1 MNASVKP
8 NLSPAVERG
17 IAALRTFIGEEVATT
32 ILRTTDRK
40 QGEAASF
47 LLPLPPDYTG
57 IERQL
62 RIAFPNQFPLVSLR
76 IQVEPSPWLAW
87 PHATRSGLCLHGFRE
102 RPITGDPE
110 TVVQDCLVRL
120 GAILEFVRADADP
133 ALRDTEF
140 EKEFTSYWNMQ
151 LDISPQDVLLL
162 ERPKAASE
170 LFATSDPRPGRRTR
184 TAWLAP
190 DVQLLRTHINRTL
203 GLSAKIKAPAVAGF
217 YLKLL
222 TYPDIQC
229 PTPDRLLEWL
239 TPHLS
244 PDDSKQFLAWFSG
257 KDSLANRWLVLE
269 LPGPTGAPLYCLDVR
284 SYSKQPDHGRWYG
297 FRSARRW
304 SGKNQPSHSPVL
316 VRGAI
321 LNVLDRD
328 DILSRDLS
336 GTAKSLEKSKV
347 VMVGVGS
354 LGSTV
359 ALQLARSGVGELVLI
374 DPDILESANLGRH
387 VLGADDL
394 AQSKAT
400 ALAEKITHD
409 LPTVKVTAFMDFA
422 ELMLLKMPEIFDN
435 ADMVLVTTA
444 DWSSEVALWFR
455 KAQAAGWNLL
465 QAWSEPH
472 SFVGHAL
479 LAPQGQHDGRPL
491 FDDTGNFNFKYTEWP
506 NGGGV
511 VPLPAC
517 GQTFIPGGASGMAN
531 VASMVTQVA
540 LRGLTGQITKPV
552 WTTSIYR
559 PQDIPTHD
567 GTYSGPPLADG
578 VQHIVFERDWPDAES
593 GKQ

>member
-1 MNASVKP
+1 M
-8 NLSPAVERG
+8 ERG
-17 IAALRTFIGEEVATT
+17 IAALRAFVGEEVATSL
-32 ILRTTDRK
+32 LRPTDRK

-57 IERQL
+57 VERQL
-62 RIAFPNQFPLVSLR
+62 RIAFPNQFPLASLR
-76 IQVEPSPWLAW
+76 VQVEPSPWLRW
-87 PHATRSGLCLHGFRE
+87 PHATKSGLCLHGFRE
-102 RPITGDPE
+102 RPITGTPE
-110 TVVQDCLVRL
+110 TVVQDCLLRL
-120 GAILEFVRADADP
+120 GAILEFVRMGSDP
-133 ALRDTEF
+133 ALRDAEF
-140 EKEFTSYWNMQ
+140 QREFTSYWNMQ
-151 LDISPQDVLLL
+151 LDTSPQDVLLL
-162 ERPKAASE
+162 ERPQVASE
-170 LFATSDPRPGRRTR
+170 LFTTSDPRPARRTR
-184 TAWLAP
+184 TAWLSPNVESLGA
-190 DVQLLRTHINRTL
+190 HIYRTL
-203 GLSAKIKAPAVAGF
+203 GRSAKIQAPAVAGF

-222 TYPDIQC
+222 TYPDIQF
-229 PTPDRLLEWL
+229 PAPYRLLEWL

-244 PDDSKQFLAWFSG
+244 QGDGKKFLAWFSG
-257 KDSLANRWLVLE
+257 KGSLANRWLVLE

-284 SYSKQPDHGRWYG
+284 SYSRQPDHGRWYG

-304 SGKNQPSHSPVL
+304 SGKNQPSHLPVL

-321 LNVLDRD
+321 LNLLDRN

-336 GTAKSLEKSKV
+336 GTAESLEKSRV
-347 VMVGVGS
+347 LMVGVGS

-359 ALQLARSGVGELVLI
+359 ALQLARSGVGEIVLI

-387 VLGADDL
+387 VLGTDDL
-394 AQSKAT
+394 AQSKAA
-400 ALAEKITHD
+400 ALAEKIRHD

-422 ELMLLKMPEIFDN
+422 ELMLLKMPEIFES
-435 ADMVLVTTA
+435 ADMVIVTTA

-455 KAQAAGWNLL
+455 KAQATGWSLL

-479 LAPQGQHDGRPL
+479 LAPKGEHDGRPF
-491 FDDTGNFNFKYTEWP
+491 FDDTGNFNLKYTEWP

-511 VPLPAC
+511 VPLAC

-540 LRGLTGQITKPV
+540 LRGLTGQIDKPA

-559 PQDIPTHD
+559 PQDISKHD
-567 GTYSGPPLADG
+567 GIYSGPALADG
-578 VQHIVFERDWPDAES
+578 VQHIVLEREWPNVES

>member
-17 IAALRTFIGEEVATT
+17 IAALRAFVGEEVATS

-40 QGEAASF
+40 QGEAACF

-57 IERQL
+57 VERQL

-87 PHATRSGLCLHGFRE
+87 PHATKSGLCLHGFRE

-120 GAILEFVRADADP
+120 GAILEFVRIDADP
-133 ALRDTEF
+133 ALRDAEF
-140 EKEFTSYWNMQ
+140 QNEFTSYWNMQ
-151 LDISPQDVLLL
+151 LDLSPQDVLLL

-170 LFATSDPRPGRRTR
+170 LFATSDPRPARRTR

-190 DVQLLRTHINRTL
+190 DVQLLRTHSKRTL
-203 GLSAKIKAPAVAGF
+203 ELSAKIQAPAVAGF

-222 TYPDIQC
+222 TYPDIRF
-229 PTPDRLLEWL
+229 PAPDHLLEWL

-244 PDDSKQFLAWFSG
+244 PDDSKKFLAWFSG
-257 KDSLANRWLVLE
+257 KGSLANRWLVIE
-269 LPGPTGAPLYCLDVR
+269 LPGPPGAPLYCLDVR

-316 VRGAI
+316 VRGAF
-321 LNVLDRD
+321 LNVLDRN

-336 GTAKSLEKSKV
+336 DTAKSLEKSKV

-387 VLGADDL
+387 VLGTDDL
-394 AQSKAT
+394 AQSKAA
-400 ALAEKITHD
+400 ALALKITHD
-409 LPTVKVTAFMDFA
+409 LPTVKVTGFMDFA
-422 ELMLLKMPEIFDN
+422 ELMLLRMPEIFEN
-435 ADMVLVTTA
+435 ADMVIVTTA

-455 KAQAAGWNLL
+455 KAQAAGWSLL

-479 LAPQGQHDGRPL
+479 LAPKGEHDGRSL
-491 FDDTGNFNFKYTEWP
+491 FDDAGNFNFKYTEWP
-506 NGGGV
+506 NGNGV
-511 VPLPAC
+511 VSLPAC
-517 GQTFIPGGASGMAN
+517 GQTFIPGNASGMAN
-531 VASMVTQVA
+531 VASLVTQVA
-540 LRGLTGQITKPV
+540 LRALTGQIGKPV

-559 PQDIPTHD
+559 PQDIPVH
-567 GTYSGPPLADG
+567 GGIYSGPALADG
-578 VQHIVFERDWPDAES
+578 AQHTVLEREWPNAES
-593 GKQ
+593 GKE

>member
-8 NLSPAVERG
+8 TLNPAVERG
-17 IAALRTFIGEEVATT
+17 IAALRAFIGDEVATSL
-32 ILRTTDRK
+32 LRPTDRK

-57 IERQL
+57 VERHL
-62 RIAFPNQFPLVSLR
+62 RIAFPNHFPLITLR

-87 PHATRSGLCLHGFRE
+87 PHATKSGLCLHGFRE
-102 RPITGDPE
+102 RPITGTPE
-110 TVVQDCLVRL
+110 TVVQDCLLRL
-120 GAILEFVRADADP
+120 GAILGFVRMGSDP
-133 ALRDTEF
+133 TLRDAEF
-140 EKEFTSYWNMQ
+140 RREFTSYWNMQ
-151 LDISPQDVLLL
+151 LGISPQDILLL
-162 ERPKAASE
+162 ERPHTASE
-170 LFATSDPRPGRRTR
+170 LYVASDPRPARRTH
-184 TAWLAP
+184 TAWLASN
-190 DVQLLRTHINRTL
+190 VASLRSHFKRTV
-203 GLSAKIKAPAVAGF
+203 GRNAKIQSPAVAGF
-217 YLKLL
+217 YVKLL
-222 TYPDIQC
+222 TYPDLQF
-229 PTPDRLLEWL
+229 PAPEHLLDWL

-244 PDDSKQFLAWFSG
+244 QDDRKKFLAWFSG
-257 KDSLANRWLVLE
+257 QGSLANRWLVLE
-269 LPGPTGAPLYCLDVR
+269 LPGPAEAPLYCLDIR

-304 SGKNQPSHSPVL
+304 SGKNQPSHSPAL

-321 LNVLDRD
+321 LNVLDRN

-336 GTAKSLEKSKV
+336 GTAEKLEKARV

-359 ALQLARSGVGELVLI
+359 ALQLARSGVGEIVLI

-394 AQSKAT
+394 ARSKAG

-409 LPTVKVTAFMDFA
+409 LPTVMVFPYMDFA
-422 ELMLLKMPEIFDN
+422 ELMLLQKPAVFEH
-435 ADMVLVTTA
+435 ADLVIVTTA
-444 DWSSEVALWFR
+444 DWSSEVALWR
-455 KAQAAGWNLL
+455 NKAEDTSWSLL

-479 LAPQGQHDGRPL
+479 LAPKGAYDGRPL
-491 FDDTGNFNFKYTEWP
+491 FDDTGNFKLKCTEWP
-506 NGGGV
+506 DGGGV

-540 LRGLTGQITKPV
+540 LRTLTEQFDNPV
-552 WTTSIYR
+552 WSTTIYR
-559 PQDIPTHD
+559 PQDVAKHD
-567 GTYSGPPLADG
+567 GTYSGPTLSDG
-578 VQHIVFERDWPDAES
+578 VQHIVLEREWPPIEAGD
-593 GKQ
+593 Q

>member
-1 MNASVKP
+1 M
-8 NLSPAVERG
+8 ERG
-17 IAALRTFIGEEVATT
+17 IAALRAFIGEEAATSL
-32 ILRTTDRK
+32 LRSTDRK
-40 QGEAASF
+40 RGEAASF

-57 IERQL
+57 VERHL
-62 RIAFPNQFPLVSLR
+62 RIAFPNQFPLVSMR
-76 IQVEPSPWLAW
+76 VQVEPSPWLAW
-87 PHATRSGLCLHGFRE
+87 PHATKSGLCLHGFRE
-102 RPITGDPE
+102 RPITGAPE
-110 TVVQDCLVRL
+110 TVVQDCLLRL
-120 GAILEFVRADADP
+120 AAILKFVRMDSDP
-133 ALRDTEF
+133 ALRSAEF
-140 EKEFTSYWNMQ
+140 QKEFTSYWNMQ
-151 LDISPQDVLLL
+151 LAFSPQDVLLL
-162 ERPKAASE
+162 ERPTTASE
-170 LFATSDPRPGRRTR
+170 LFATGDPRPSRRTR

-190 DVQLLRTHINRTL
+190 DVELLRTHISRTL
-203 GLSAKIKAPAVAGF
+203 ELSAKIQAPAVAGF

-222 TYPDIQC
+222 TYPDIQF
-229 PTPDRLLEWL
+229 PPPDRLIEWL

-244 PDDSKQFLAWFSG
+244 QNDGKKFLAWFSG
-257 KDSLANRWLVLE
+257 KGSLANRWLVLE

-321 LNVLDRD
+321 LNVLDRN

-336 GTAKSLEKSKV
+336 GTSKSLENSRV
-347 VMVGVGS
+347 IMVGVGS

-387 VLGADDL
+387 VLGTDDL
-394 AQSKAT
+394 AQSKSL
-400 ALAEKITHD
+400 ALAEKIRHD

-422 ELMLLKMPEIFDN
+422 ELMLLNVPEIFES
-435 ADMVLVTTA
+435 ADLVIVTTA

-455 KAQAAGWNLL
+455 KVQNARWSLL

-479 LAPQGQHDGRPL
+479 LAPKGGHDGRLL
-491 FDDTGNFNFKYTEWP
+491 FDDTGNFNFKYTDWP

-540 LRGLTGQITKPV
+540 LRGLTGQIDTPV

-559 PQDIPTHD
+559 PQDIPKHD
-567 GTYSGPPLADG
+567 GTYSGPVLESG
-578 VQHIVFERDWPDAES
+578 VQHIVLEREWPNIES
-593 GKQ
+593 GKP

>member
-1 MNASVKP
+1 M
-8 NLSPAVERG
+8 ERG
-17 IAALRTFIGEEVATT
+17 IAALRAYVGEEVATSL
-32 ILRTTDRK
+32 LRSTDQK

-57 IERQL
+57 VERQV

-76 IQVEPSPWLAW
+76 VQVEPSPWLAW
-87 PHATRSGLCLHGFRE
+87 PHATKSGLCLHGFRE
-102 RPITGDPE
+102 RPITGTPE
-110 TVVQDCLVRL
+110 TVVQDCLLRL
-120 GAILEFVRADADP
+120 GAILEFVQMGSPP
-133 ALRDTEF
+133 ALREAEF
-140 EKEFTSYWNMQ
+140 QKEFTSYWNMQ
-151 LDISPQDVLLL
+151 LGSSPQDVLLL
-162 ERPKAASE
+162 ERPQAASE
-170 LFATSDPRPGRRTR
+170 LFVTGDPRPGRRTR

-190 DVQLLRTHINRTL
+190 SVESLGAHVYRTL
-203 GLSAKIKAPAVAGF
+203 GRSAKIPAPAVAGF

-222 TYPDIQC
+222 TFPDIQF
-229 PTPDRLLEWL
+229 PAPGRLLEWL

-244 PDDSKQFLAWFSG
+244 QEDGKKFLAWFSG
-257 KDSLANRWLVLE
+257 KGSLANRWLVLE

-321 LNVLDRD
+321 LNVLDRN

-336 GTAKSLEKSKV
+336 GTAKSLENSKV

-387 VLGADDL
+387 VLGTDDL

-400 ALAEKITHD
+400 ALAEKIRHD
-409 LPTVKVTAFMDFA
+409 LPTVKVTAFVDFA
-422 ELMLLKMPEIFDN
+422 ELTLLKMPEIFEST
-435 ADMVLVTTA
+435 DMVIVTTA
-444 DWSSEVALWFR
+444 DWSSEVALWFH
-455 KAQAAGWNLL
+455 KTQATAWDLL

-479 LAPQGQHDGRPL
+479 LAPNGGHDGRPL
-491 FDDTGNFNFKYTEWP
+491 FDDTGNFNLKYTDWP
-506 NGGGV
+506 HGGGV

-540 LRGLTGQITKPV
+540 LRGLTGQIGQPV

-559 PQDIPTHD
+559 PQDISKH
-567 GTYSGPPLADG
+567 GGIYSGPVLADG
-578 VQHIVFERDWPDAES
+578 VQHIVLEREWPNVEI